1 MEVIR
6 HTAPIF
12 FNELN
17 RNVKSEYLGENIRK
31 PSIANTYQNEPL
43 FQITQNLSRNY
54 ARVGMQKFADPF
66 AFHMRPN
73 NFSYDGRRV
82 AVLDTLKVNATR
94 DKPDV
99 VTLNPL
105 KVVGYY

>member
-1 MEVIR
+1 MEIIR
-6 HTAPIF
+6 NNGTF
-12 FNELN
+12 FDILN
-17 RNVKSEYLGENIRK
+17 RNAKSEYLGENIRK
-31 PSIANTYQNEPL
+31 PSLANTTKNESQ
-43 FQITQNLSRNY
+43 FQLVQNLSRNY
-54 ARVGMQKFADPF
+54 MRTGNQIYADPF

-82 AVLDTLKVNATR
+82 AVLDTLEVNATR

-99 VTLNPL
+99 ITLNPL